1 MIKWVKKGGI
11 EVKAQIFIRKQILYV
26 RFSGELD
33 SSVAN
38 GLRVKISE
46 LIENYNVKYLV
57 LNCAGLTF
65 MDSSGIG
72 FIIGRYN
79 QLKEK
84 NGMIIMC
91 ELDDLVKRIV
101 KLSGINRIV
110 NIKNTEE
117 EVNQFLEGEY
127 EKIHKNAV

>member
-1 MIKWVKKGGI
+1 M
-11 EVKAQIFIRKQILYV
+11 KAQIFIRKQILYV

>member
-1 MIKWVKKGGI
+1 M
-11 EVKAQIFIRKQILYV
+11 KAQIFIRKQILYV

-38 GLRVKISE
+38 GLRVKVSE
-46 LIENYNVKYLV
+46 LIDNYNIKYLV
-57 LNCAGLTF
+57 LNCSGLTF

-84 NGMIIMC
+84 NGKILMC
-91 ELDDLVKRIV
+91 DLDDLVKRIV
-101 KLSGINRIV
+101 KLSGIAKIV
-110 NIKNTEE
+110 IIKNTEE
-117 EVNQFLEGEY
+117 EVNQYLEGEY

>member
-1 MIKWVKKGGI
+1 M
-11 EVKAQIFIRKQILYV
+11 KAQIFIRKQVLYV

-110 NIKNTEE
+110 NIKSTEE